1 MTEKR
6 KSRAQAGAGRDPG
19 EQDVY
24 EALKSSGWMVPE
36 CEEDVRRAEAE
47 LSQALAPLP
56 ESLAD
61 PRAVFE
67 GKAVPPG
74 TAPGAAT
81 PGTPPR
87 AATPGTAP
95 GAACG
100 LAALRLSV
108 FLPDPQTEHDL
119 ARAARQGGPIPPE
132 IEEKMRR
139 DRKTAEDAS
148 QQDESEP

>member
-1 MTEKR
+1 MTEKH

-36 CEEDVRRAEAE
+36 CDDDVRRAEAE

-61 PRAVFE
+61 PQAVFE
-67 GKAVPPG
+67 GQAAPPSAASPG
-74 TAPGAAT
+74 TAPGAVS
-81 PGTPPR
+81 PGTSPR
-87 AATPGTAP
+87 D
-95 GAACG
+95 ACG

-108 FLPDPQTEHDL
+108 FPPDPQTEHNL
-119 ARAARQGGPIPPE
+119 ARAARQGGNIPPE
-132 IEEKMRR
+132 IEEKMHR